1 MSKKD
6 YLSNLGN
13 SLVDDSAENIVEKKS
28 NEIGKIINNEG
39 EPEEKPIGES
49 ENHSVNKNVSS
60 KYKNRNTSSTSPKK
74 EPKKEIDTLAKFSPS
89 VKKILQKNNDLEY
102 SDTTNTKISN
112 EANRALKIISLS
124 SEVPGYKVMS
134 SLILDFYN
142 KHSEEFKL

>member
-28 NEIGKIINNEG
+28 NEIGKIINNEE
-39 EPEEKPIGES
+39 EPEEKPVGES
-49 ENHSVNKNVSS
+49 QNHSVNKNVSS
-60 KYKNRNTSSTSPKK
+60 KYKSRNTTSNSTKK
-74 EPKKEIDTLAKFSPS
+74 EPKKEIDALAKFSPA